1 MAFWNSKKD
10 TATQFVAQAN
20 DTLMDEASNSSLSH
34 SQLMAALNGAQ
45 TALMMIDRDFKITY
59 VNQQSMKL
67 LKHHEALFQSQWP
80 GFIAEEDQLMG
91 FCIDGFHSNPAH
103 QRQLLSSAA
112 NLPHKSVI
120 DIQGVKIEL
129 NVGAIIDENGNYTG
143 NTLEWQD
150 VTVQQAKDNA
160 VARLQ
165 ASVDQSQTAIM
176 MVDRDFK
183 ITYAN
188 SKTLA
193 LLKTHET
200 LFQSVWSN
208 FKATEEHLIG
218 YCIDG
223 FHANPAHQRQLLSD
237 PSNLPYNTVIDV
249 KGVKIELNVAAM
261 IDAEG
266 NYVGNTLEW
275 DDVTE
280 QFNKDNAVAR
290 LQASI
295 DQSQTAIMMVDRD
308 LNITYAN
315 EKTIALL
322 KTHEALFKTVWSN
335 FEATEDHLIGY
346 CIDGFH
352 ANPAHQRQLLGD
364 PNNLPYSTVIDVKGV
379 KIKLDVSAMKD
390 TEGNYVG
397 NTLEWDDVTEQYK
410 KDNDVARL
418 EAAIGQAQTPMVMID
433 RDFLITYANTSTID
447 LFQTIESQLRTVWP
461 GFTASE
467 EWLMGRCIDEF
478 HANPAHQRKL
488 LGDPN
493 NLPYSTDI
501 QIADVKIQLNVAAIR
516 DASGEYIGN
525 TLEWADVTAERAK
538 EQQIG
543 RLASAVEGMTT
554 NLMMADKE
562 GIIRDINPS
571 LMTLLKSRE
580 SELRSVLPAF
590 DSNKLVGANIDIFH
604 KNPAHQRSIISNPD
618 ALPFTS
624 NIAVGGLEFTLTCI
638 AMRDSEGEYIGP
650 ALQWEDITEQQDG
663 QRQVEALIQKA
674 IVGDLGER
682 IDTTVYSGFM
692 KELGDGVNNLLDTLV
707 KPLGECIDI
716 MSGVADGNLKDNMA
730 QDYNGEFGRLA
741 DAVNTSIVNLRNMA
755 EKITT
760 SSARVATASSEIAE
774 GNDDLSQRVE
784 AQAANLE
791 ETAASMEEMTATVRQ
806 NADNAKGANELA
818 DDAAT
823 KAGKGGDVVGQAV
836 EAMSGINNASKKIAD
851 IIGVIDEIA
860 FQTNLLALNA
870 AVEAARAGEQGRG
883 FAVVAGEVRNLAQR
897 SAAAAKEIKG
907 LINDS
912 VEKVDEGSRLVDES
926 GATLKEIVDAVAKV
940 TELIAQIASSSVE
953 QSTGI
958 DEINR
963 AIATMDEMTQQNASL
978 VEETSAAS
986 QSLKDEGKVLLNLM
1000 NFFSTDSNIATLES
1014 KKVAQVSPSP
1024 APKTNISEL
1033 RSNKAVNSNSRFD
1046 MGKDSDEW
1054 EEF

>member
-1 MAFWNSKKD
+1 MDGVDSTSDGSMSK
-10 TATQFVAQAN
+10 
-20 DTLMDEASNSSLSH
+20 
-34 SQLMAALNGAQ
+34 SQLMAALDGAQ

-80 GFIAEEDQLMG
+80 GFVAEEDQLIG
-91 FCIDGFHSNPAH
+91 FCIDGFHANPAH
-103 QRQLLSSAA
+103 QRQMLSSAA
-112 NLPHKSVI
+112 NLPYKTVI

-129 NVGAIIDENGNYTG
+129 NVGAIIDKHGNYTG

-150 VTVQQAKDNA
+150 VTAQIEKDNA

-165 ASVDQSQTAIM
+165 ASVDQSQSAIM
-176 MVDRDFK
+176 MVDRDFN

-188 SKTLA
+188 EKTFE
-193 LLKTHET
+193 LLKSHEE
-200 LFQSVWSN
+200 LFQSVWPS
-208 FKATEEHLIG
+208 FRATDDFLIG
-218 YCIDG
+218 FCIDG
-223 FHANPAHQRQLLSD
+223 FHKNPAHQRGLLSD
-237 PSNLPYNTVIDV
+237 PKNLPYNTVIDI
-249 KGVKIELNVAAM
+249 KGVKISLNVSAM
-261 IDAEG
+261 IDAQGE
-266 NYVGNTLEW
+266 YVGNSLEW

-280 QFNKDNAVAR
+280 QFKKDHEVAR
-290 LQASI
+290 LQA
-295 DQSQTAIMMVDRD
+295 AV
-308 LNITYAN
+308 
-315 EKTIALL
+315 
-322 KTHEALFKTVWSN
+322 
-335 FEATEDHLIGY
+335 
-346 CIDGFH
+346 
-352 ANPAHQRQLLGD
+352 
-364 PNNLPYSTVIDVKGV
+364 
-379 KIKLDVSAMKD
+379 
-390 TEGNYVG
+390 
-397 NTLEWDDVTEQYK
+397 
-410 KDNDVARL
+410 
-418 EAAIGQAQTPMVMID
+418 GQAQTAMVMID
-433 RDFLITYANTSTID
+433 RDFLITYANDSTIS
-447 LFQTIESQLRTVWP
+447 LFGSIEAQLRTVWP

-478 HANPAHQRKL
+478 HVNPAHQRQL
-488 LGDPN
+488 LADPS
-493 NLPYSTDI
+493 NLPYKTDI
-501 QIADVKIQLNVAAIR
+501 QIADVLIELNVAAIT
-516 DASGEYIGN
+516 DAAGEYIGN
-525 TLEWADVTAERAK
+525 TLEWSNVTEERAK

-554 NLMMADKE
+554 NLMMADND

-580 SELRSVLPAF
+580 TELRSMLPAF
-590 DSNKLVGANIDIFH
+590 DSNKLIGANIDIFH
-604 KNPAHQRSIISNPD
+604 KNPAHQRGIISNPD
-618 ALPFTS
+618 SLPFSS
-624 NIAVGGLEFTLTCI
+624 NIKVGSLEFTLTCI
-638 AMRDSEGEYIGP
+638 AMHDGDGNYIGP

-663 QRQVEALIQKA
+663 QRQVESLIQKA
-674 IVGDLGER
+674 IAGDLSDR
-682 IDTTVYSGFM
+682 IDTTVYTGFM

-707 KPLGECIDI
+707 KPLGECIDV
-716 MSGVADGNLKDNMA
+716 MSDVADGNLKESMSD
-730 QDYNGEFGRLA
+730 DYSGEFGSLA
-741 DAVNTSIVNLRNMA
+741 NAVNTSIVNLRNMA

-760 SSARVATASSEIAE
+760 SSARVATASTEIAD

-806 NADNAKGANELA
+806 NADNAKGANALA

-823 KAGKGGDVVGQAV
+823 KAGKGGAVVGQAV
-836 EAMSGINNASKKIAD
+836 EAMSDINNASKKIAD

-912 VEKVDEGSRLVDES
+912 VEKVDEGTRLVDES

-1000 NFFSTDSNIATLES
+1000 NFFTTDSNVATLES
-1014 KKVAQVSPSP
+1014 KKVEPE
-1024 APKTNISEL
+1024 APMAAKTNVSTL
-1033 RSNKAVNSNSRFD
+1033 RSNKTVNSSFD
-1046 MGKDSDEW
+1046 IGEDGDEW

>member
-1 MAFWNSKKD
+1 MEWQDVTVQLEKD
-10 TATQFVAQAN
+10 NAVARLQASV
-20 DTLMDEASNSSLSH
+20 DQ
-34 SQLMAALNGAQ
+34 SQSAI
-45 TALMMIDRDFKITY
+45 MMVDRDFSITY
-59 VNQQSMKL
+59 ANRKTLEL
-67 LKHHEALFQSQWP
+67 LKSHEVLFQSVWP
-80 GFIAEEDQLMG
+80 NFRATEEFLIG
-91 FCIDGFHSNPAH
+91 FCIDGFHKDPAH
-103 QRQLLSSAA
+103 QRGLLSDPN
-112 NLPHKSVI
+112 NLPYNTVI
-120 DIQGVKIEL
+120 DIKDVKISL
-129 NVGAIIDENGNYTG
+129 NVSAMIDAQGNYVG
-143 NTLEWQD
+143 NSLEWDD
-150 VTVQQAKDNA
+150 VTAQFEKDNN

-176 MVDRDFK
+176 MVDRDLI
-183 ITYAN
+183 ITYVNA
-188 SKTLA
+188 KTLA
-193 LLKTHET
+193 LLK
-200 LFQSVWSN
+200 S
-208 FKATEEHLIG
+208 
-218 YCIDG
+218 
-223 FHANPAHQRQLLSD
+223 
-237 PSNLPYNTVIDV
+237 
-249 KGVKIELNVAAM
+249 
-261 IDAEG
+261 
-266 NYVGNTLEW
+266 
-275 DDVTE
+275 
-280 QFNKDNAVAR
+280 
-290 LQASI
+290 
-295 DQSQTAIMMVDRD
+295 
-308 LNITYAN
+308 
-315 EKTIALL
+315 
-322 KTHEALFKTVWSN
+322 HEALFKTVWSN
-335 FEATEDHLIGY
+335 FEATEEHLNGY
-346 CIDGFH
+346 CIDNFH

-379 KIKLDVSAMKD
+379 KIRLDVAAMTD
-390 TEGNYVG
+390 SEGNYVG

-418 EAAIGQAQTPMVMID
+418 EAAIGQAQTAMVMID
-433 RDFLITYANTSTID
+433 RDFNITYANTSTID

-478 HANPAHQRKL
+478 HVNPAHQRKL
-488 LGDPN
+488 LSDPN
-493 NLPYSTDI
+493 NLPYTTDI

-554 NLMMADKE
+554 NLMMADNE

-580 SELRSVLPAF
+580 VELRAVLPAF
-590 DSNKLVGANIDIFH
+590 DSSKLIGANIDIFH

-638 AMRDSEGEYIGP
+638 AMHDGDGTYIGP

-663 QRQVEALIQKA
+663 QRQVESLIQKA
-674 IVGDLGER
+674 IAGDLTER
-682 IDTTVYSGFM
+682 IDTTVYAGFM

-707 KPLGECIDI
+707 KPLGECIDV
-716 MSGVADGNLKDNMA
+716 MSDVADGNLKESMSDE
-730 QDYNGEFGRLA
+730 YNGEFGRLA
-741 DAVNTSIVNLRNMA
+741 NAVNTSIVNLRNMA

-760 SSARVATASSEIAE
+760 SSARVATASTEIAD

-806 NADNAKGANELA
+806 NADNAKGANDLA

-823 KAGKGGDVVGQAV
+823 KAGKGGAVVGQAV
-836 EAMSGINNASKKIAD
+836 EAMSDINNASKKIAD

-912 VEKVDEGSRLVDES
+912 VEKVDEGTRLVDES

-1000 NFFSTDSNIATLES
+1000 NFFTTDNNVATLES
-1014 KKVAQVSPSP
+1014 KKIEPEAPVAKQSNVS
-1024 APKTNISEL
+1024 TL
-1033 RSNKAVNSNSRFD
+1033 RSNQAVNSSFD
-1046 MGKDSDEW
+1046 IGEDGDEW